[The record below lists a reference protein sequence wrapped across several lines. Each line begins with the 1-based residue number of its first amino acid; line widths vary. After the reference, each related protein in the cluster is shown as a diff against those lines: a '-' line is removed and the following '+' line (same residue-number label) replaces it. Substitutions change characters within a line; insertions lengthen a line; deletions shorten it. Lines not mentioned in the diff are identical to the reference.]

1 MEDEEWWV
9 LPCWLKPNHT
19 PSDLYLSEG
28 LYRSILSCSSSLC
41 SGLVKLSTFHF
52 NDQASALL
60 HYRGRSVSYNSKSSA
75 ETYWVGREDLSNE
88 AVCAYGCFSA
98 CRVLLFK
105 APFIPNNHFFR
116 QHHHSCVQIV
126 SGRSLQLSNFSSRR
140 NVVYRQPSHG
150 VALIR
155 IMRSLAMR
163 SCGVQHAI
171 ISLFV
176 WQADSH

>member
-1 MEDEEWWV
+1 MGPDLLAKAQSHSIWS
-9 LPCWLKPNHT
+9 LPQQRPIHPYWAVAA
-19 PSDLYLSEG
+19 
-28 LYRSILSCSSSLC
+28 
-41 SGLVKLSTFHF
+41 GLVKLSTFHF
-52 NDQASALL
+52 NDQGSALL
-60 HYRGRSVSYNSKSSA
+60 HYGGRSDSYNSKSST
-75 ETYWVGREDLSNE
+75 ETYWVGREVLSNE
-88 AVCAYGCFSA
+88 AACASACFSG

-105 APFIPNNHFFR
+105 APFILNNQFFR

-126 SGRSLQLSNFSSRR
+126 SGRSLQLATFSWRR
-140 NVVYRQPSHG
+140 IVVYCQPSHG

-163 SCGVQHAI
+163 SCGVRRAI